1 VKESDKSCAL
11 CAFLNRDE
19 LPSLFDFAN
28 YENEKQLI
36 NKIIEE
42 MKKTVL
48 YVRVCVVRCEG
59 ISNKFSTGI
68 VGKQICRT
76 VLSDAY
82 TLWVEK

>member
-42 MKKTVL
+42 MKKTVVCAC
-48 YVRVCVVRCEG
+48 VRGAMRG
-59 ISNKFSTGI
+59 HF
-68 VGKQICRT
+68 Q
-76 VLSDAY
+76 
-82 TLWVEK
+82 